1 MPKATL
7 LPLLPIEV
15 VQYLDIQTPDDIRI
29 KGRRIGLE
37 HIVYA
42 YNEGYSPEQIANK
55 FPGLDLKVIYT
66 IIAYYLHYRAEVDA
80 YIAQLDAET
89 AAARREWAKQRS
101 PASLRVETIL
111 KERREHQ
118 ALA

>member
-7 LPLLPIEV
+7 LPLLPIEIA
-15 VQYLDIQTPDDIRI
+15 QYLDIQAPDDIRI

-37 HIVYA
+37 HIIYA
-42 YNEGYSPEQIANK
+42 YNEGYSPEQIANQ
-55 FPGLDLKVIYT
+55 FSGLDLKVIYT

-80 YIAQLDAET
+80 YIAPLDAATET
-89 AAARREWAKQRS
+89 ARREWKKQRS

-111 KERREHQ
+111 EERRQHQ

>member
-1 MPKATL
+1 MPKTTL

-15 VQYLDIQTPDDIRI
+15 AQYLDIQAPDDIRI
-29 KGRRIGLE
+29 KGRRIGVE

-55 FPGLDLKVIYT
+55 FSGLDLKVIYT
-66 IIAYYLHYRAEVDA
+66 LIAYYLHHRPEVDA
-80 YIAQLDAET
+80 YIAQLDTET
-89 AAARREWAKQRS
+89 EISRQAWEKERS
-101 PASLRVETIL
+101 LASLRIETII
-111 KERREHQ
+111 KERRAHQ